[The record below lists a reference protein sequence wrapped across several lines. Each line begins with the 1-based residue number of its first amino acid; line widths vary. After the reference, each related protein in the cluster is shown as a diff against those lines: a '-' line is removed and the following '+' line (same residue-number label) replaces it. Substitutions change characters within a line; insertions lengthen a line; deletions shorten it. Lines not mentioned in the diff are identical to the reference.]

1 MKLTA
6 SARVKTPGGVVTIL
20 GHGDQKRPA
29 DVPKQPQK
37 GSQCTRRQGIPGGHG
52 RWLHGRWLPGLVV
65 NRFAT
70 AAVDCRASIA
80 AVLSL
85 SLSFLPQACVRWS
98 FFSLFLLPKKTT
110 MN

>member
-1 MKLTA
+1 M
-6 SARVKTPGGVVTIL
+6 TIL

-85 SLSFLPQACVRWS
+85 SLVSPSSVRS
-98 FFSLFLLPKKTT
+98 LEFFFSLLLKKTT